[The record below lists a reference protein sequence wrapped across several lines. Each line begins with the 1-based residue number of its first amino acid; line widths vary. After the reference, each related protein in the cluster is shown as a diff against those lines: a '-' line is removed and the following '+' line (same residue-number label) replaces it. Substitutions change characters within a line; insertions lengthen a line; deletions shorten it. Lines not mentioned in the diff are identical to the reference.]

1 MSTKSRL
8 IFVTGGVCSSLGKG
22 IACAS
27 IGCLLEARGY
37 KVALMKFDPYIN
49 VDPGTMSPYQHG
61 EVYVTDDGAETD
73 LDIGYYER
81 FTNSMPITRINSV
94 STGQIYETVIKKERR
109 GGYLGKTVQLIPHIT
124 DEIKERVYTVA
135 NKGNPDFVICEIGG
149 TVGDIEGFPFL
160 EAIRQLGWELGPKQV
175 AYIHLT
181 LIPNITAAGEL
192 KTKPTQHSVNKLR
205 EIGIQ
210 PNILMCR
217 CPSAMSKEM
226 RDKIA
231 LFCNIAPS
239 NVVSARDISS
249 TIYEIPL
256 VYWDEGIDDLVL
268 NHFNLKSTEPDMKQW
283 KKFVNTVKNPRKGP
297 VKIAVVGKYIK
308 LQDAYRSIYDALL
321 HGSAANNAGLEIVKI
336 HSEELEK
343 KGIGKAFEG
352 VDGILVPWGFG
363 KRGVQGKLMAI
374 QYARENNIPF
384 FGICLGMQS
393 SVIEIARNVLNLQD
407 ASSTEFEPDS
417 PNPVISLLN
426 EQTKVVDKGGTM
438 RLGGY
443 PCILM
448 RGTKAH
454 AAYGADQITE
464 RHRHRWEFNYDY
476 KKFFEDKGLLLSGSS
491 PDGRLVEIVELKE
504 HPWFVGCQ
512 FHPELTSRPL
522 NPHPLFKAFIKAALK
537 QKNGEVT
544 KGNKKSSSSSKKAIT
559 KVAVKKSSKKK

>member
-1 MSTKSRL
+1 MKTSSRF

-81 FTNSMPITRINSV
+81 FTNSMPITRMNSV
-94 STGQIYETVIKKERR
+94 STGQIYETVIRRERK
-109 GGYLGKTVQLIPHIT
+109 GGYLGKTVQLVPHIT
-124 DEIKERVYTVA
+124 DEIKSRVLAVSQ
-135 NKGNPDFVICEIGG
+135 KGNPDFVICEIGG

-160 EAIRQLGWELGPKQV
+160 EAIRQLGWEMGPKQV

-181 LIPNITAAGEL
+181 LVPNIAAAGEL

-217 CPSAMSKEM
+217 CPSALTKEM

-231 LFCNIAPS
+231 LFCNISPKY
-239 NVVSARDISS
+239 VVSARDIST

-256 VYWDEGIDDLVL
+256 VYWEEGIDELVL
-268 NHFNLKSTEPDMKQW
+268 DFFDLKSTEPNMRDW
-283 KKFVNTVKNPRKGP
+283 KKFVNLIKNPKKGP

-308 LQDAYRSIYDALL
+308 LQDAYRSIYDALI
-321 HGSAANNAGLEIVKI
+321 HGGVANNTGLEIVKV
-336 HSEELEK
+336 HSEEIEK
-343 KGIGKAFEG
+343 KGLVKSLEG

-363 KRGVQGKLMAI
+363 KRGIPGKLKAI

-384 FGICLGMQS
+384 FGICLGMQC
-393 SVIEIARNVLNLQD
+393 SVVEFAQNVLNLPD
-407 ASSTEFEPDS
+407 ASSTEFEPETS
-417 PNPVISLLN
+417 NPVICLMN
-426 EQTKVVDKGGTM
+426 EQTKVMDKGGTM
-438 RLGGY
+438 RLGAY
-443 PCILM
+443 PCMLM

-454 AAYGADQITE
+454 AAYGSDMASE

-476 KKFFEDKGLLLSGSS
+476 RKMYEDKGLILSGVS
-491 PDGRLVEIVELKE
+491 PDGRLVEIIELKN
-504 HPWFVGCQ
+504 HPWFLGCQ
-512 FHPELTSRPL
+512 FHPELSSRPL
-522 NPHPLFKAFIKAALK
+522 KPHPLFKAFIKAALK
-537 QKNGEVT
+537 YKTGEPLNEV
-544 KGNKKSSSSSKKAIT
+544 KSVSSKKSDKKKAA
-559 KVAVKKSSKKK
+559 KSKKSNVK